1 MKVFDTLTDVAGIYP
16 LFSVLQKWKS
26 KKMTTSEKS
35 KKPVKYTIRGKV
47 DRKKER
53 KNCTTRSQLGFDFT
67 VSNLF
72 ERQCDFIE
80 SKLNYHFTQTRF
92 GGRKGDN

>member
-47 DRKKER
+47 DRKKE
-53 KNCTTRSQLGFDFT
+53 KT
-67 VSNLF
+67 VQPDHNWVLISLF
-72 ERQCDFIE
+72 RIYL
-80 SKLNYHFTQTRF
+80 K
-92 GGRKGDN
+92 DNVILLKVN